1 MTKKSSANKTAKK
14 STKKVNPVYTVD
26 LTNVKNAND
35 IYFAFVTAKVR
46 AGEPITTKEL
56 NGYTASYRAN
66 VLEPTKQ
73 QAETFIVLGCSILS
87 KMLNDMYEEC
97 ETKNT
102 PWYKKAWNKV
112 KSFFHGK

>member
-26 LTNVKNAND
+26 LTNVKSAND
-35 IYFAFVTAKVR
+35 IYFAFVTAKVH

-56 NGYTASYRAN
+56 NGYTDSYRAN

-73 QAETFIVLGCSILS
+73 QAEAFIILGCSILA

>member
-56 NGYTASYRAN
+56 HGYTASYRAN

-73 QAETFIVLGCSILS
+73 QAETFIVLGCSILA

-112 KSFFHGK
+112 MSFFHGK

>member
-26 LTNVKNAND
+26 LTNVTSAND

-46 AGEPITTKEL
+46 AGEPIITKEL

>member
-1 MTKKSSANKTAKK
+1 MTRANNRANSAKAN
-14 STKKVNPVYTVD
+14 D
-26 LTNVKNAND
+26 VKNVND
-35 IYFAFVTAKVR
+35 IYFAFVTAKVH

-66 VLEPTKQ
+66 VLEPTKR
-73 QAETFIVLGCSILS
+73 QAETFIVLGSSILA

>member
-1 MTKKSSANKTAKK
+1 MTKKSSASNTAKK

-26 LTNVKNAND
+26 LTNVTSAND
-35 IYFAFVTAKVR
+35 ICFAFVTAKVR

-56 NGYTASYRAN
+56 HGYTDAFRAR

-73 QAETFIVLGCSILS
+73 QTKEFIILGCSILS
-87 KMLNDMYEEC
+87 KIISDMYEAD
-97 ETKNT
+97 ETENT

>member
-1 MTKKSSANKTAKK
+1 MTKKSSASKTAKK

-26 LTNVKNAND
+26 LTNATNSND

-56 NGYTASYRAN
+56 NGYTASYRTN
-66 VLEPTKQ
+66 ILEPTKR
-73 QAETFIVLGCSILS
+73 QAETFIVLGSSILA
-87 KMLNDMYEEC
+87 KMLNDMYEAC